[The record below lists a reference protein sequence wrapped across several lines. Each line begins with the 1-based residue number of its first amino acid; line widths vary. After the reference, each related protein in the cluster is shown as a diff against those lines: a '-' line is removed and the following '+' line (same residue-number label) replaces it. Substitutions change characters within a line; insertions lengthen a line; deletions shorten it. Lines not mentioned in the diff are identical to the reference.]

1 MLMTFIGQYTGGRT
15 SVSIGGVVFNGRE
28 PSEVPDGS
36 PIIRH
41 PELEAYAEPEVAVEV
56 FGAKGTKPRGKGRKA

>member
-41 PELEAYAEPEVAVEV
+41 PELGAYAEPEVAAQAPA
-56 FGAKGTKPRGKGRKA
+56 GQTKARGKGRKA